1 LKNVFSSSNRDIVTV
16 DGIFQISDTPTT
28 ITTGQQ
34 YDKMP
39 IRLVD
44 PTAMTIIMDNK
55 DNPITLTRNK
65 DIALMGS
72 IHIRTADQ
80 DDTSVSNPLRYYIY
94 SNESCECD

>member
-1 LKNVFSSSNRDIVTV
+1 MGYFRY
-16 DGIFQISDTPTT
+16 PTHQHT

-34 YDKMP
+34 YDKMS

-55 DNPITLTRNK
+55 DDPVTLTRNK
-65 DIALMGS
+65 DIALMDN
-72 IHIRTADQ
+72 IHVKTADQ
-80 DDTSVSNPLRYYIY
+80 DDTSASNPLRYYIY

>member
-1 LKNVFSSSNRDIVTV
+1 MN
-16 DGIFQISDTPTT
+16 
-28 ITTGQQ
+28 
-34 YDKMP
+34 KMS

-65 DIALMGS
+65 DIALMDN
-72 IHIRTADQ
+72 IHVKTADQ
-80 DDTSVSNPLRYYIY
+80 DDTSDSNPLRYYIY